1 MKKIVHLIL
10 LSCRKATELI
20 EKQFMVKLTLKERVQ
35 LNMHKSICDA
45 CTAYEKQSRFLNELM
60 KKQASDTPDQISEQE
75 NPAFKANL
83 LKQLPLD

>member
-1 MKKIVHLIL
+1 
-10 LSCRKATELI
+10 
-20 EKQFMVKLTLKERVQ
+20 
-35 LNMHKSICDA
+35 
-45 CTAYEKQSRFLNELM
+45 M